1 MSGDSF
7 DVTASALASH
17 AGSVDGVAD
26 QVDRCRSA
34 GGQVALGRDAY
45 GQLCQFVPALIDPL
59 QQIGVEAFASAVDA
73 LRESAD
79 ALRAAAGSYGRVD
92 EAAAARFGDG

>member
-1 MSGDSF
+1 VTGDGF
-7 DVTASALASH
+7 DVTSAALTAH

-26 QVDRCRSA
+26 QVDQGRAA
-34 GGQVALGRDAY
+34 GAQVTLGRDAC

-59 QQIGVEAFASAVDA
+59 QQAGVEAFAAAVDA

-79 ALRAAAGSYGRVD
+79 ALRSAAGAYGPVD
-92 EAAAARFGDG
+92 EMAAQNFGDG